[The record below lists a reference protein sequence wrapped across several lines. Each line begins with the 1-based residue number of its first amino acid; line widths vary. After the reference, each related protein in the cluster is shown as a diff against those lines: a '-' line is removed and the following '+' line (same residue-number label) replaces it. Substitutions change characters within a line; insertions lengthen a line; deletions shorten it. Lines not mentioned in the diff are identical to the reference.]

1 MTSGR
6 DARRVWY
13 FCDVPSVELTGP
25 GIGRARRLPGG
36 YRLLSVRPRAVPV
49 EERAQ
54 LLTPLITASTAAFGA
69 DTAEVWQE
77 RIGDSWFDRVD
88 RLLLVLDRDGE
99 VVGWTSYRRLCLA
112 GTRALYM
119 DTTGIVP
126 EHQRHGLI
134 PTIQSRVVLRTL
146 LARPLRPLYVVYR
159 TRNPV
164 VWRGLRGRL
173 GDESVAPPLSS
184 EVQGWASSLAIA
196 LQNYLAEPGDLDLQT
211 LVVRGAY
218 AERGRALYGEAE
230 TPHSGDLEADAYFE
244 ERLEPDDALLII
256 ARASLTGMVR
266 PRRRAPRRPRAHRR
280 AV

>member
-1 MTSGR
+1 MTLGR
-6 DARRVWY
+6 HAQRVWY

-25 GIGRARRLPGG
+25 GIGRARRLRGG
-36 YRLLSVRPRAVPV
+36 HRLVSVCPRAVPV

-54 LLTPLITASTAAFGA
+54 LLTPLITASTAAFGT
-69 DTAEVWQE
+69 DTAEVWRE

-99 VVGWTSYRRLCLA
+99 VVGWTSYRRLRLA

-164 VWRGLRGRL
+164 VWRGLRGHL
-173 GDESVAPPLSS
+173 GDESVAPPFSG
-184 EVQGWASSLAIA
+184 EVQGWASNLAIA
-196 LQNYLAEPGDLDLQT
+196 LQGYLAEPGDLDPQT

-218 AERGRALYGEAE
+218 AGRGGALYGESEA
-230 TPHSGDLEADAYFE
+230 PHSGDPDADAFFE

-256 ARASLTGMVR
+256 ARTTLMGMVR
-266 PRRRAPRRPRAHRR
+266 PRGRAPRRPRADRG
-280 AV
+280 AA